1 MQMLYNYDFD
11 IVALVLMVLVYVL
24 MRMNFVQDTAQN
36 KRFRGLIIMISVATV
51 LDIASGLTISYAARV
66 PVWIN
71 LLLNSLYFLL
81 SAVMGFCYD
90 IYIAQI
96 AKGGAFTK
104 KGLFINAIILVVWAG
119 ILGVSLFNGIV
130 FSFTPSGEYVHGP
143 CYLLGF
149 IFPAYYIVYAAFILF
164 SNWNIFNW
172 KQRICITSFISLA
185 SLGPIVQ
192 LVWLPEYLLSM
203 FSPAISV
210 LIMVFSLETP
220 DYHALMQT
228 MEELKETKE
237 IAETAKNE
245 AERSN
250 KVKSEFLAN
259 MSHELRTP
267 INSIIGNSRFIMNE
281 TKESS
286 TLEYAA
292 YVEASGKTL
301 IALVNDLLD
310 YTEIEAGKL
319 SLQSEPY
326 SLISVI
332 RDLQVY
338 AEYNARQKNL
348 EIRLQVDK
356 KLPKTLLGDAT
367 RLMQILFNLAS
378 NALKYTD
385 KGWIAIAFEW
395 EELSEEKGNLQV
407 KVSDSGI
414 GMTEKQI
421 EKIAESFTQVKST
434 SHGLGLGLTI
444 VTRLLA
450 LMGSKLEIKS
460 TPGEGSTFSFRLP
473 LAVEDGTPVG
483 EISFDTEIAFS
494 ENKDIGFI
502 APEVRILAV
511 DDYGMNLDL
520 IRGMLRSTKIHVDTA
535 MNGEDALVLLENNS
549 YHMIMLDHMMP
560 GMDGV
565 ELLKEIRKRGLCKG
579 VPIIVITANA
589 VAGSREQYLKEGFE
603 DFISKPII
611 AARFMAMLRKYL
623 PEELILEND
632 RESVETVLPEDGET
646 KQLSFLEQFG
656 FLDTETGL
664 TYCAGEEEFYRQML
678 VSYLESDKRE
688 NLAEAFGKE
697 DTENYRILVH
707 AIKSTSLTIGAVAL
721 SEQAKALEAAAK
733 ENNWEYIR
741 RNHEKLMEDYN
752 ILRERI
758 DGALNGKN
766 ELENIRVEKEG
777 EKEFRILLVD
787 DDSMNL
793 AIGERMLGGRFD
805 VICAKSGQ
813 EAIELLKTLRPELI
827 MLDIHMP
834 GMSGFEVMDWLKKQ
848 EELKEIPVVF
858 LTADNDRDVEIQG
871 LKKGAKEYI
880 RKPFVADIMIERVTR
895 ILEFERLKKHLNR
908 EVEKKTQESNR
919 RRKQVERMSRQ
930 IVSALTK
937 TVDAKDKYTNG
948 HSERVAVYS
957 REIARRLGKS
967 EEERENIYIAGLL
980 HDIGKIGIP
989 GSIINKPT
997 RLTEEEYAVVK
1008 THPGIGAEI
1017 LEGITELP
1025 NIAIGAHYHHE
1036 RFDGHG
1042 YPDGLAGK
1050 DIPEYGRII
1059 GVADAYDAMT
1069 SRRSYR
1075 DPQNMDYVLGEIER
1089 GKGTQFDPDI
1099 AEIMIQII
1107 KDNMRDGGV

>member
-1 MQMLYNYDFD
+1 MQMLYHYEFD
-11 IVALVLMVLVYVL
+11 IVALILMVLVYVL

-36 KRFRGLIIMISVATV
+36 KRFRGLIIMISVVTV

-66 PVWIN
+66 PVWFN
-71 LLLNSLYFLL
+71 LFLNSLYFLL
-81 SAVMGFCYD
+81 TAAMGFCYD

-96 AKGGAFTK
+96 AKGGAFTR
-104 KGLFINAIILVVWAG
+104 KGLFVNAIILIVWAG

-149 IFPAYYIVYAAFILF
+149 IFPAYYIIYTAFILF
-164 SNWNIFNW
+164 SNWKIFNW
-172 KQRICITSFISLA
+172 KQRICITLFISLA
-185 SLGPIVQ
+185 ALGPIVQ
-192 LVWLPEYLLSM
+192 IVWLPEYLLSM
-203 FSPAISV
+203 FSPAIAV

-237 IAETAKNE
+237 IAEKAKNE
-245 AERSN
+245 AERLN
-250 KVKSEFLAN
+250 MVKSEFLAN

-319 SLQSEPY
+319 SLQREPY
-326 SLISVI
+326 SLISVV

-338 AEYNARQKNL
+338 AECNARQKNL
-348 EIRLQVDK
+348 EIKLKVDE
-356 KLPKTLLGDAT
+356 KLPKTLLGDAS
-367 RLMQILFNLAS
+367 RLMQILFNLTS
-378 NALKYTD
+378 NALKYTEE
-385 KGWIAIAFEW
+385 GWIAIAFEW
-395 EELSEEKGNLQV
+395 EKLSEEKGNLQV

-414 GMTEKQI
+414 GMTKEQI

-434 SHGLGLGLTI
+434 NHGLGLGLTI
-444 VTRLLA
+444 VTRLLDI
-450 LMGSKLEIKS
+450 MGSKLEIES
-460 TPGEGSTFSFRLP
+460 TPGKGSIFSFHMP
-473 LAVEDGTPVG
+473 LDVEDGTPVG

-494 ENKDIGFI
+494 ESQETGFM
-502 APEVRILAV
+502 APDARILAV

-535 MNGEDALVLLENNS
+535 MNGEDALKLLEKNS
-549 YHMIMLDHMMP
+549 YHLIMLDHMMP

-565 ELLKEIRKRGLCKG
+565 ELLKEIRNRGLCKEA
-579 VPIIVITANA
+579 PIIVITANA
-589 VAGSREQYLKEGFE
+589 VAGSREQYLKEGFD

-623 PEELILEND
+623 PEKLILDRD
-632 RESVETVLPEDGET
+632 RESVEMITPEEEI
-646 KQLSFLEQFG
+646 KQLGFLEQLN

-664 TYCAGEEEFYRQML
+664 TYCAGEEDFYREML

-688 NLAEAFGKE
+688 SLAEAFGKE

-721 SEQAKALEAAAK
+721 SEQAKALESAAK
-733 ENNWEYIR
+733 EENWEYIR
-741 RNHEKLMEDYN
+741 KNHGKLVEDYN

-758 DGALNGKN
+758 DGVLNGKN
-766 ELENIRVEKEG
+766 ELENIWVEKEE

-805 VICAKSGQ
+805 VTCAKSGQ
-813 EAIELLKTLRPELI
+813 EAIELLKTIRPELI

-834 GMSGFEVMDWLKKQ
+834 GMSGFEVMEWLKNQ
-848 EELKEIPVVF
+848 EELREIPVVF

-908 EVEKKTQESNR
+908 EVEKKTLESNR

-997 RLTEEEYAVVK
+997 RLTDEEYAVVK

-1025 NIAIGAHYHHE
+1025 GIAIGAHYHHE
-1036 RFDGHG
+1036 RFDGRG

-1075 DPQNMDYVLGEIER
+1075 DPQSMDYVLGEIEK
-1089 GKGTQFDPDI
+1089 GKGTQFDPEM

-1107 KDNMRDGGV
+1107 KDNMKNGGI